1 MRGTAWLARGNGA
14 VNFAVLLEAQNLAL
28 FGTGIVTTLTLL
40 FASLA
45 VGASLALVFA
55 LLLTGPW
62 AAARW
67 LVGAYTYV
75 IRGTP
80 LLIQVYLIYYGL
92 GQLEWIQARW
102 DSVWPWTHF
111 KDPFFCA
118 LLAFALNTA
127 AYTAEM
133 LAGAIRETNAG
144 EIEAAQAMGM
154 RPVKVMSR
162 IVLPSALRRTLPAY
176 SNEVVMMLHATSL
189 ASAVPS
195 LVDVTGAA
203 SSIYAQYFLPFEAYL
218 AAAAIYLVASF
229 CLIGLFKLI
238 ERRVLRFLAPQAG

>member
-1 MRGTAWLARGNGA
+1 MNWS
-14 VNFAVLLEAQNLAL
+14 VLFEPQNLAL
-28 FGTGIVTTLTLL
+28 YGQGILTTLGLL
-40 FASLA
+40 AASLT
-45 VGASLALVFA
+45 VGAVLALVFA

-62 AAARW
+62 APMRW
-67 LVGAYTYV
+67 LVGLYTYV

-92 GQLEWIQARW
+92 AQLEWIQARW

-111 KDPFFCA
+111 KEPFFCA

-127 AYTAEM
+127 GYTAEM
-133 LAGAIRETNAG
+133 LAGAIRETAAG
-144 EIEAAQAMGM
+144 EIEAAQAYGMG
-154 RPVKVMSR
+154 RAQVMWR

-176 SNEVVMMLHATSL
+176 SNEVVMMLHSTSL

-195 LVDVTGAA
+195 MLDVTAAA
-203 SSIYAQYFLPFEAYL
+203 SRIYADYYLPFEAYL

-229 CLIGLFKLI
+229 GLIGLFKLA
-238 ERRVLRFLAPQAG
+238 ERHFLAYLAVRRN

>member
-1 MRGTAWLARGNGA
+1 M
-14 VNFAVLLEAQNLAL
+14 NFSILFEPQNLAL
-28 FGTGIVTTLTLL
+28 FGTGIATTLTLL

-45 VGASLALVFA
+45 IGAVMALVFA

-62 AAARW
+62 APLRW
-67 LVGAYTYV
+67 IVGAYTYV

-127 AYTAEM
+127 GYTAEM
-133 LAGAIRETNAG
+133 LAGAIRETSAG
-144 EIEAAQAMGM
+144 EIEAAQAYG
-154 RPVKVMSR
+154 MSR
-162 IVLPSALRRTLPAY
+162 FQVMRRVVLPSALRRTLPAY

-195 LVDVTGAA
+195 LVDVTAAA
-203 SSIYAQYFLPFEAYL
+203 SSIYATYYLPFEAYL
-218 AAAAIYLVASF
+218 GAAAIYLTASF
-229 CLIGLFKLI
+229 CLIGLFKLS
-238 ERRVLRFLAPQAG
+238 ERHLLAYLTPRTH